1 MLQKLKFILTENK
14 SLISNFLSLSM
25 LQIVNYV
32 LPLITF
38 PYLVA
43 TLGVEKFGVLAYATA
58 TIMFFQILTDY
69 GFNLSATKEV
79 SIYRD
84 NIDKL
89 SEIYNSVMSIK
100 ISLLMISFII
110 LSILLNTIERFQD
123 DKMVYFYTFGT
134 VAGNVLFPIWFFQGM
149 ERMKYI
155 TYLNI
160 IAKTFFTICIFIFVT
175 KVDDYYIVLVLN
187 SMGFIIIGFIS
198 IYIVKKDFKI
208 QFFFVQK
215 DILKKYMVDGWHI
228 FISSIFIH
236 IYSSISIVLL
246 GLFTNNYYVGI
257 YSIIE
262 KIVAIFNGMFA
273 PITQTLYPYVVQK
286 ININKKEAML
296 LIRKILK
303 YYIFISISLS
313 IIIVIFSYELL
324 LFISKNPSIALDYKF
339 YLEIASLS
347 IILSRVGEVFGTFTL
362 IGFGFN
368 KLFTKIML
376 MGSIISIII
385 SAVMIYSFGFQG
397 AIYAYIL
404 SILIIVCMLYIQFNK
419 IKEIG

>member
-1 MLQKLKFILTENK
+1 
-14 SLISNFLSLSM
+14 
-25 LQIVNYV
+25 
-32 LPLITF
+32 
-38 PYLVA
+38 
-43 TLGVEKFGVLAYATA
+43 LGKC
-58 TIMFFQILTDY
+58 
-69 GFNLSATKEV
+69 S
-79 SIYRD
+79 
-84 NIDKL
+84 
-89 SEIYNSVMSIK
+89 
-100 ISLLMISFII
+100 
-110 LSILLNTIERFQD
+110 
-123 DKMVYFYTFGT
+123 
-134 VAGNVLFPIWFFQGM
+134 
-149 ERMKYI
+149 
-155 TYLNI
+155 
-160 IAKTFFTICIFIFVT
+160 
-175 KVDDYYIVLVLN
+175 
-187 SMGFIIIGFIS
+187 
-198 IYIVKKDFKI
+198 IVKKDFKI